1 MAGGAHAGG
10 VLFGSGDETRRRGW
24 MKEWNER
31 ERKGK
36 GKGKGR
42 ATLRCRSGSSVAAEL
57 SLDSQLAARL
67 EWRVG
72 SS

>member
-1 MAGGAHAGG
+1 M
-10 VLFGSGDETRRRGW
+10 DEREE
-24 MKEWNER
+24 EWNER
-31 ERKGK
+31 GK
-36 GKGKGR
+36 EGKGR
-42 ATLRCRSGSSVAAEL
+42 EREGGRESLRCRSGSSVAAEL

>member
-1 MAGGAHAGG
+1 MLFRRGMNVGG
-10 VLFGSGDETRRRGW
+10 VDECIDGW
-24 MKEWNER
+24 KEGE
-31 ERKGK
+31 
-36 GKGKGR
+36 GKGR
-42 ATLRCRSGSSVAAEL
+42 GAKRRCRSGSSVAAEL